1 MKVKLVNA
9 NGEQYLLPETLSVQG
24 WPEETVLPAVEIQG
38 RSGEVIDEPLVCM
51 RARDIIVSGVLEA
64 DDKDHADTIR
74 EEIAAFC
81 SLANPLKLFRHENAD
96 RYMLVYKRGI
106 NHAYITGRYGGR
118 VFTLSLEFRA
128 ADPFFYA
135 TAIRNV
141 SQQVSSTPATQKWSV
156 EQPGTVES
164 QQPIIYIK
172 ARSGNLVKPSLKI
185 NGIEALLD
193 DTLPSSRAL
202 VLHSE
207 RRLALETDGSLAW
220 YLEKWGIVGADEAGK
235 ATAPTTEESVIGK
248 MDGDWP
254 IYGAPLA
261 PDDNEVIYSDDAASS
276 HNADVSIVWRPKY
289 Y

>member
-1 MKVKLVNA
+1 MQPQSGCIATGIVHAGDAKMERGATGNRRKPAA
-9 NGEQYLLPETLSVQG
+9 NHLYQT
-24 WPEETVLPAVEIQG
+24 
-38 RSGEVIDEPLVCM
+38 
-51 RARDIIVSGVLEA
+51 
-64 DDKDHADTIR
+64 
-74 EEIAAFC
+74 
-81 SLANPLKLFRHENAD
+81 
-96 RYMLVYKRGI
+96 
-106 NHAYITGRYGGR
+106 
-118 VFTLSLEFRA
+118 
-128 ADPFFYA
+128 
-135 TAIRNV
+135 
-141 SQQVSSTPATQKWSV
+141 
-156 EQPGTVES
+156 
-164 QQPIIYIK
+164 
-172 ARSGNLVKPSLKI
+172 RSGNLVKPSLKI

-248 MDGDWP
+248 MDGDWL